1 MAIQSSQ
8 PERLFVL
15 RLLLIEELL
24 IPLSHP
30 SELVTHPALCR
41 IFKSNKFRVLTEQ
54 ALDSIR
60 AEHAHMTK
68 LSRLLSVLLGD
79 ENILAEPE
87 ELIPLAQPMEDSESD
102 KDVDIMDLDEPAKE
116 ITNGETNGHSMI
128 EEDVNGI
135 QVNGITDTT
144 TTNDQPEAQTSQP
157 METDEPSEPHPSFP
171 AETQPTNGTA
181 TATPSRSPTPIAATR
196 PTTRLQTAAII
207 RPSST
212 QPTDSDFTWPS
223 SLVMQS
229 IPATSPA
236 DLGLTPAEA
245 SEVRRMVQAALER
258 SQEFLRCLEKVRL
271 ALVRADKQRKT
282 VWLWCKD
289 SAKLV
294 AEQEQ
299 EEH

>member
-1 MAIQSSQ
+1 M
-8 PERLFVL
+8 
-15 RLLLIEELL
+15 LIIELL

-41 IFKSNKFRVLTEQ
+41 TFKSNKIHVLAEQ

-79 ENILAEPE
+79 ENILGEPE
-87 ELIPLAQPMEDSESD
+87 EIIIPAQPMEDSESD

-116 ITNGETNGHSMI
+116 ITNGETNGHSMD
-128 EEDVNGI
+128 EGDVNGI
-135 QVNGITDTT
+135 QVNGTTDATDA
-144 TTNDQPEAQTSQP
+144 NDQPERQTLQP
-157 METDEPSEPHPSFP
+157 MDTDERSEPQPSLA
-171 AETQPTNGTA
+171 AETQPTNGTALASA

-212 QPTDSDFTWPS
+212 QPTDTDFTWPS

-229 IPATSPA
+229 TPTTSPA
-236 DLGLTPAEA
+236 DLGLTPTEA

-258 SQEFLRCLEKVRL
+258 SQEFLRCLEKVRS
-271 ALVRADKQRKT
+271 ALIRADKQRKM

-294 AEQEQ
+294 AEQER
-299 EEH
+299 EEQ

>member
-1 MAIQSSQ
+1 
-8 PERLFVL
+8 
-15 RLLLIEELL
+15 
-24 IPLSHP
+24 
-30 SELVTHPALCR
+30 
-41 IFKSNKFRVLTEQ
+41 
-54 ALDSIR
+54 
-60 AEHAHMTK
+60 MTK

-116 ITNGETNGHSMI
+116 ITNGETNGHSMN

-157 METDEPSEPHPSFP
+157 METDEPSELHPSFP

-245 SEVRRMVQAALER
+245 SEIRRIVQAALER